1 MLTTLMDAVYVSGS
15 TSGVSSE
22 HHVSPKLL
30 EALEADPL
38 PAESLP
44 EALPEAIKLV
54 IFELNRPGDIFALEN
69 WLISS
74 RSYALV
80 VIGKD
85 ALTETLIKALE
96 AGADDYIL
104 NPDQNM
110 NLTALVLQRAVS
122 RKQELMQS
130 QQTYDELEELNL
142 ELMTSLD
149 LLRQDQQAG
158 RYVQQKMLPDS
169 PWHFQ
174 QSRFNYMICPS
185 LYLSGDFVDY
195 FPVTGDQV
203 IFYLADVSGHGAS
216 SAFITILLRVY
227 IRRYVKRAL
236 RVEEPVNPADILKRV
251 NTELLE
257 TGLGK
262 HLTIFLGLL
271 DSKNRHL
278 RYCNGAHFPYPV
290 LVDDEGGRFLEGKG
304 MPVGLFEDA
313 TYEEFELLLHPR
325 YHLTLFSDG
334 VFEVINE
341 TSLAAKEK
349 RLLEIATQFAGQHDA
364 MVSHFTE
371 LGMQDAPDDV
381 SLLAVSGS

>member
-1 MLTTLMDAVYVSGS
+1 MLTTLLDTVYVSG
-15 TSGVSSE
+15 GSSE
-22 HHVSPKLL
+22 MIPEDPVSVQ
-30 EALEADPL
+30 
-38 PAESLP
+38 LP
-44 EALPEAIKLV
+44 EALGVKPLPADSCPERLASSTKLV
-54 IFELNRPGDIFALEN
+54 IFEIRQAGDLFSLEAWLN
-69 WLISS
+69 SS
-74 RSYALV
+74 RDYALV
-80 VIGKD
+80 VIGLPQ
-85 ALTETLIKALE
+85 LTDTLVRALE
-96 AGADDYIL
+96 AGADDYII

-110 NLTALVLQRAVS
+110 DLTALVLQRAVS
-122 RKQELMQS
+122 RKQELLQS
-130 QQTYDELEELNL
+130 RQTYDELEELNL

-169 PWHFQ
+169 PWSFDQHH
-174 QSRFNYMICPS
+174 FNYMICPS

-195 FPVTGDQV
+195 FAVSDDQV
-203 IFYLADVSGHGAS
+203 LFYLADVSGHGAS

-236 RVEEPVNPADILKRV
+236 RLGEPVNPADILKRV
-251 NTELLE
+251 NGELLE

-271 DSKNRHL
+271 DSKKRHL

-290 LVDDEGGRFLEGKG
+290 LVDDDGGRFLQGKG

-313 TYEEFELLLHPR
+313 TYGEFELLLHPR

-334 VFEVINE
+334 VFEVIDE

-364 MVSHFTE
+364 MVEHFTE
-371 LGMQDAPDDV
+371 LGMQGSPDDV

>member
-15 TSGVSSE
+15 STEGPLCTALCES
-22 HHVSPKLL
+22 L
-30 EALEADPL
+30 EAEPL
-38 PAESLP
+38 PLIESPAELP
-44 EALPEAIKLV
+44 DATKLV
-54 IFELNRPGDIFALEN
+54 IFEIRQPDDLFAIED

-74 RSYALV
+74 REYALV
-80 VIGKD
+80 VIGSD
-85 ALTETLIKALE
+85 EHAEPLIKALE
-96 AGADDYIL
+96 AGADDYLL
-104 NPDQNM
+104 NPEQNIA
-110 NLTALVLQRAVS
+110 LTVLVLKRAVS
-122 RKQELMQS
+122 RKQELLQS
-130 QQTYDELEELNL
+130 QQTYDELEQLNL

-169 PWHFQ
+169 PWAFQ
-174 QSRFNYMICPS
+174 QQDFSYMICPS

-195 FPVTGDQV
+195 FPINDHQV
-203 IFYLADVSGHGAS
+203 MFYLADVSGHGAS

-236 RVEEPVNPADILKRV
+236 RLGEPVNPADILQRV
-251 NTELLE
+251 NSELLE
-257 TGLGK
+257 TSLGK

-271 DSKNRHL
+271 DSESRQL

-290 LVDDEGGRFLEGKG
+290 LVDEEQGARYLEGKG
-304 MPVGLFEDA
+304 MPVGLFADA

-364 MVSHFTE
+364 MVNHFTE

>member
-1 MLTTLMDAVYVSGS
+1 MLTTLLDAVYVSGS
-15 TSGVSSE
+15 SSGTASE
-22 HHVSPKLL
+22 HRVSPGLL
-30 EALEADPL
+30 EAMETDPL
-38 PAESLP
+38 PADFSPTELP
-44 EALPEAIKLV
+44 ESTKLV
-54 IFELNRPGDIFALEN
+54 IFELKQAVDIFPLED
-69 WLISS
+69 WLVSS

-80 VIGKD
+80 VIGDD

-104 NPDQNM
+104 NPDQNLS
-110 NLTALVLQRAVS
+110 LTTLVLQRAVS
-122 RKQELMQS
+122 RKQELLQS
-130 QQTYDELEELNL
+130 QQTYDELEQLNL

-169 PWHFQ
+169 PWSCDQHH
-174 QSRFNYMICPS
+174 FNYMICPS

-195 FPVTGDQV
+195 FRVTDDQV

-236 RVEEPVNPADILKRV
+236 RLGEPVNPADILKRV
-251 NTELLE
+251 NGELLE
-257 TGLGK
+257 TALGK

-271 DSKNRHL
+271 DSKTRHL

-290 LVDDEGGRFLEGKG
+290 LVDDQGARYLEGKG
-304 MPVGLFEDA
+304 MPVGLFADA

-334 VFEVINE
+334 VFEVIKE
-341 TSLAAKEK
+341 TSLAAKEQA
-349 RLLEIATQFAGQHDA
+349 LLEIATQFAGQHDA
-364 MVSHFTE
+364 MVGHFTE

>member
-15 TSGVSSE
+15 STEGPLCTALCES
-22 HHVSPKLL
+22 L
-30 EALEADPL
+30 EAEPL
-38 PAESLP
+38 PLIESPAELP
-44 EALPEAIKLV
+44 DATKLV
-54 IFELNRPGDIFALEN
+54 IFEIRQPDDLFAIED

-74 RSYALV
+74 REYALV
-80 VIGKD
+80 VIGSD
-85 ALTETLIKALE
+85 EHAETLIKALE
-96 AGADDYIL
+96 AGADDYLL
-104 NPDQNM
+104 NPEQNIA
-110 NLTALVLQRAVS
+110 LTVLVLKRAVS
-122 RKQELMQS
+122 RKQELLQS
-130 QQTYDELEELNL
+130 QQTYDELEQLNL

-169 PWHFQ
+169 PWAFQ
-174 QSRFNYMICPS
+174 KHDFSYMICPS

-195 FPVTGDQV
+195 FPINDHQV
-203 IFYLADVSGHGAS
+203 MFYLADVSGHGAS

-236 RVEEPVNPADILKRV
+236 RLGEPVNPADILQRV
-251 NTELLE
+251 NSELLE
-257 TGLGK
+257 TSLGK

-271 DSKNRHL
+271 DSESRQL

-290 LVDDEGGRFLEGKG
+290 LVDEEQGARYLEGKG
-304 MPVGLFEDA
+304 MPVGLFADA

-364 MVSHFTE
+364 MVNHFTE

>member
-1 MLTTLMDAVYVSGS
+1 MLTTLLDAVYVSDGAS
-15 TSGVSSE
+15 DTSLQ

-30 EALEADPL
+30 DALAAKPL
-38 PAESLP
+38 AAESGPDGLP
-44 EALPEAIKLV
+44 DSVKLV
-54 IFELNRPGDIFALEN
+54 IFELNQASDIFPLED

-80 VIGKD
+80 VIAND
-85 ALTETLIKALE
+85 ALTDTLIKAME

-104 NPDQNM
+104 NPDHNL

-122 RKQELMQS
+122 RKQEIQQS
-130 QQTYDELEELNL
+130 QQTYDELEQLNL

-169 PWHFQ
+169 PWAFQ
-174 QSRFNYMICPS
+174 QQDFSYMICPS

-195 FPVTGDQV
+195 FPINDHQV
-203 IFYLADVSGHGAS
+203 MFYLADVSGHGAS

-236 RVEEPVNPADILKRV
+236 RLEEPVNPADILKRV

-271 DSKNRHL
+271 DSKNRQL

-290 LVDDEGGRFLEGKG
+290 LVDDDGGRFLEGKG

-364 MVSHFTE
+364 MVNHFTE